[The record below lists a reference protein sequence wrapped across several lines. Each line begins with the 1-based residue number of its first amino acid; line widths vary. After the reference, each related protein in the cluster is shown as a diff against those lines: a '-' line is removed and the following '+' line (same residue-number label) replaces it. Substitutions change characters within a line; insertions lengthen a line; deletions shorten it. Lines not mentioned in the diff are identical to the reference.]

1 MSKKNKKGMSSTA
14 KWGIAFLVEVVI
26 LLCMIVGYIVFWTD
40 EKLDQITVVEIKKED
55 LAINEGINEAQKG
68 FTTIALFGIDAR
80 DVASMA
86 EGNRSDSI
94 IIASIN
100 NDTKEVRLAS
110 IYRDSY
116 LEIADGSGLITKV
129 NAAYSYG
136 GPELA
141 VATLNANLDLEIT
154 DFVTVNFLALTKAI
168 DRLGGITIDVREEE
182 LQMLN
187 ASIVEQIG
195 VTGIYSDGVFTTGEM
210 LLNGTQATAYARIRS
225 TDRGDITRTER
236 QRTVI
241 GKMVAKAKA
250 SNISTIDG
258 LIDDVFPNIYTS
270 IQRDEM
276 LSLAKSLFDYELGE
290 TTGFPFSIVPYD
302 HAVKG
307 SILVPADLASN
318 VAELHRFLFGTEN
331 YVPTQNV
338 QRISGNISA
347 DTGIGAQPIQIETLI
362 VN

>member
-1 MSKKNKKGMSSTA
+1 MSKKTKSGMSSTA
-14 KWGIAFLVEVVI
+14 KWGIAFLVELVI
-26 LLCMIVGYIVFWTD
+26 LLCMVAGYAVFWTD
-40 EKLDQITVVEIKKED
+40 EKLDKIQVVEIKKED
-55 LAINEGINEAQKG
+55 LAINEGVNEAQKG
-68 FTTIALFGIDAR
+68 FKTVALFGIDAR
-80 DVASMA
+80 NVDSMG

-100 NDTKEVRLAS
+100 NDTKEVKMVS

-141 VATLNANLDLEIT
+141 IKTLNSNLDLEIT

-168 DRLGGITIDVREEE
+168 DRLGGVTVNVKEGE

-210 LLNGTQATAYARIRS
+210 LLNGTQATAWARVRS

-241 GKMVAKAKA
+241 SKMIAKAKS
-250 SNISTIDG
+250 SNFATIDA
-258 LIDDVFPNIYTS
+258 LIDDVAANLLTS
-270 IQRDEM
+270 MSKDEM
-276 LSLAKSLFDYELGE
+276 KSLAKDIFDYELGD
-290 TTGFPFSIVPYD
+290 TTGFPFAIVPYD

-307 SILVPADLASN
+307 SVLVPGDLQSN
-318 VAELHRFLFGTEN
+318 VSELHRFLFGTEN
-331 YVPTQNV
+331 YTPTQNV

-347 DTGIGAQPIQIETLI
+347 ETGIGAQPIVVETLE
-362 VN
+362 VQ